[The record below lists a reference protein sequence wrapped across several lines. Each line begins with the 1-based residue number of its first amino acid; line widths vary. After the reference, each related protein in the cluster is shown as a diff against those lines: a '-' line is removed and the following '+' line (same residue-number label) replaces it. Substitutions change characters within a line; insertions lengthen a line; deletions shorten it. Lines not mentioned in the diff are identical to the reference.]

1 MIIGITGTDGAGK
14 GEVVKYLTEQH
25 NFIHYSARALIT
37 EAVKD
42 RGLEPS
48 RKNFRLTANDL
59 RRQHGNDFIVKETFK
74 KIVAEGA
81 MNAVI
86 ESIRTTAETET
97 LKKEGG
103 ILIAVDA
110 DQALRYRRIKKRQ
123 SESDHISLAEF
134 KQQEE
139 LEMNDP
145 DPNGMQKAAV
155 MAVADHTII
164 NDGTLATLHKK
175 IEQTLK
181 QLIH

>member
-14 GEVVKYLTEQH
+14 GEVVKYLTKQH
-25 NFIHYSARALIT
+25 NFTHYSARDLIT
-37 EAVKD
+37 VATKE

-59 RRQHGNDFIVKETFK
+59 RRQYGNDFIVKETFK
-74 KIVAEGA
+74 KIVAEGVTK
-81 MNAVI
+81 AVI

-103 ILIAVDA
+103 LLIAVDA
-110 DQALRYRRIKKRQ
+110 DQALRYSRIKKRQ

-134 KQQEE
+134 KRQEE

-155 MAVADHTII
+155 MAAADHTII
-164 NDGTLATLHKK
+164 NDSSLNALHKR
-175 IEQTLK
+175 IEQALK
-181 QLIH
+181 QLTN

>member
-1 MIIGITGTDGAGK
+1 M
-14 GEVVKYLTEQH
+14 KYLTEQH
-25 NFIHYSARALIT
+25 NFTHYSARALIT

-74 KIVAEGA
+74 KIIAEGA
-81 MNAVI
+81 MNAVL

-155 MAVADHTII
+155 MAAADHTII
-164 NDGTLATLHKK
+164 NDSTLATLHKK
-175 IEQTLK
+175 IEQMLN
-181 QLIH
+181 QLT